1 MFQGFQLCPGDTVT
15 TRFLQKARRSAERK
29 GKPRLAS
36 KREDGQDSA
45 KRSSTEKAQVDHHI
59 IPTQSLCSEL
69 KQSKDNDIL
78 ELEKN
83 KKLCSLHEFALSQG
97 WTLPALHRI
106 WSFGFD
112 CDHVST
118 LLYSLPPSLLRC
130 FSHVS
135 NTWDSILKTHSPEA
149 LQQKFGCWLDKD
161 NVVATE
167 LDQNPFLC
175 KLTMTFDAST
185 QMRTGFVANGPL
197 ASMLAMNHDTLNH
210 RLASYDLALPFCEL
224 DFVCIFL
231 HQILRELTVPGV
243 WRVKYLRLMSGNGLH
258 QRCLLVRWCSLAQVD
273 GDGRVVEVRYTCAAC
288 QPAPSSQNNQ
298 SRCLWRR
305 RCLMCC

>member
-1 MFQGFQLCPGDTVT
+1 MFHSFQLSPADTVT

-29 GKPRLAS
+29 CKPRS
-36 KREDGQDSA
+36 EKIQDSRFSV
-45 KRSSTEKAQVDHHI
+45 KRGSQIVNKDGTTTQALDSTSAPEQA
-59 IPTQSLCSEL
+59 TQTETSR
-69 KQSKDNDIL
+69 SKFLINSNRL
-78 ELEKN
+78 RSV
-83 KKLCSLHEFALSQG
+83 CEFASSQG
-97 WTLPALHRI
+97 WTLPSLHRI

-149 LQQKFGCWLDKD
+149 LRQKFGCWLDKD

-197 ASMLAMNHDTLNH
+197 ASMLAMNHDALNH

-258 QRCLLVRWCSLAQVD
+258 QRCLLVRWCSFAQVD
-273 GDGRVVEVRYTCAAC
+273 GDGRVVEVRYTCTAC
-288 QPAPSSQNNQ
+288 QPAPSKS
-298 SRCLWRR
+298 SA
-305 RCLMCC
+305 